1 MYDISI
7 HHLVVL
13 VLVSAVA
20 QCVLG
25 AIWYGAAFKK
35 SWKAMTGVPADQ
47 KLKDLIFPAITFFIA
62 CAILSF
68 VLIHVVTWAG
78 AKVFTG
84 GAEIGIVC
92 WLGFMAPPLFAQHI
106 WERRRANLFAINA
119 AYWLLAMALGGGIM
133 GAFH

>member
-25 AIWYGAAFKK
+25 AIWYGAVFKK
-35 SWKAMTGVPADQ
+35 SWKAMTGVPADL
-47 KLKDLIFPAITFFIA
+47 KLKDVIFPAITFFIA

-68 VLIHVVTWAG
+68 VLIHVVSWVG
-78 AKVFTG
+78 ARVFTG

-119 AYWLLAMALGGGIM
+119 AYWLLAMALGGGIVA
-133 GAFH
+133 AFH